1 MSRQGALR
9 CFFYFYLIRMG
20 LSIFL
25 FRILCVCVENNP
37 WILIF
42 YIPRRVRHFF
52 FPRLFI
58 RVEWHWRHQRSRA
71 AILKNIGI
79 QNNYYYYEYLV
90 LIRRLLSIG
99 YTTYTD
105 RQTDERV
112 RWTWNPRA
120 DCERR
125 RANCWHESSP
135 LPSLFFISL
144 SIYLS
149 YQKVT
154 RDGNFFS
161 FFFGFVKLKRSEMY
175 WKCFEKGIV
184 GARPTSEP
192 DHQTLF
198 FVFLFLRSQ

>member
-1 MSRQGALR
+1 M
-9 CFFYFYLIRMG
+9 CT
-20 LSIFL
+20 
-25 FRILCVCVENNP
+25 CVENNP

-52 FPRLFI
+52 LLFI

-79 QNNYYYYEYLV
+79 QNNYYYYYYYEYLV

-125 RANCWHESSP
+125 RANCWHESP
-135 LPSLFFISL
+135 LPSLFFFL

-154 RDGNFFS
+154 RDGNFFLS
-161 FFFGFVKLKRSEMY
+161 FFGFVKLKRSEMY

-198 FVFLFLRSQ
+198 FFLFLRSQ